1 MGTPTATTIIIMTD
15 TSLIHLMTLLSPV
28 FPVGGFAY
36 SAGLET
42 ACSGASAV
50 IKSKDDLKGWI
61 ETSLTMGWL
70 RNDAILL
77 AAAMRDEAD
86 IDAVNDLALA
96 LAGSSERYEETVNL
110 GNAFAKAAQPWL
122 QDSDLPLPQPCAY
135 CVAVGAVAAHIQ
147 LETDQVL
154 HAFLQAAISNQL
166 QAALRL
172 MSLGQQ
178 AAVALQ
184 HELEG
189 ALVAASTSAAR
200 SSLDDLGS
208 FALTTDMA
216 AMNHE
221 TMTSRI
227 FRS

>member
-1 MGTPTATTIIIMTD
+1 MTPTAAITTTMTD
-15 TSLIHLMTLLSPV
+15 RSLVQLMTLLSPV

-42 ACSGASAV
+42 ACSNETGSV
-50 IKSKDDLKGWI
+50 RSKDDLKAWI

-77 AAAMRDEAD
+77 AAAMRDGAD
-86 IDAVNDLALA
+86 LNEINDLALA
-96 LAGSSERYEETVNL
+96 LSGSAERYEETNNL
-110 GNAFAKAAQPWL
+110 GTAFAKAAEPWTRDGGL
-122 QDSDLPLPQPCAY
+122 ELPQPCAY
-135 CVAVGAVAAHIQ
+135 AVAVGAVAAQMQ
-147 LETDQVL
+147 LDINQVL
-154 HAFLQAAISNQL
+154 LAFLQASVSNQL

-178 AAVALQ
+178 AAVTLQ
-184 HELEG
+184 HELEPTLLTT
-189 ALVAASTSAAR
+189 ADSAANGD
-200 SSLDDLGS
+200 LNDLGS
-208 FALTTDMA
+208 FALATDMA

>member
-1 MGTPTATTIIIMTD
+1 MTPTATIITTMTD
-15 TSLIHLMTLLSPV
+15 KSLVQLMTLLSPV

-42 ACSGASAV
+42 ACSNQTGSV
-50 IKSKDDLKGWI
+50 RSKDDLKAWI
-61 ETSLTMGWL
+61 ETCLTMGWL
-70 RNDAILL
+70 RNDSILL
-77 AAAMRDEAD
+77 AAAMRGEEDLNE
-86 IDAVNDLALA
+86 INELALA
-96 LAGSSERYEETVNL
+96 LSGSSERYEETINL
-110 GNAFAKAAQPWL
+110 GSAFAKAAEPWTRESGL
-122 QDSDLPLPQPCAY
+122 VLPQKCAY
-135 CVAVGAVAAHIQ
+135 AVAVGAVAAQMQ
-147 LETDQVL
+147 LDVKQVL
-154 HAFLQAAISNQL
+154 HAFVQASISNQL

-184 HELEG
+184 HELEPTLL
-189 ALVAASTSAAR
+189 ATAESAAN
-200 SSLDDLGS
+200 SDLDDLGS
-208 FALTTDMA
+208 FALATDMA